1 MKNATAAIPLERLLT
16 QLPDSYNLADREL
29 VKRAY
34 RVAEEAHREQ
44 KRASGEPYI
53 NHCLS
58 VASILAE
65 LRVPTEVIAAGLLHD
80 TVEDTYITLSNIR
93 QDFGETI

>member
-1 MKNATAAIPLERLLT
+1 MKTDTAAIPLEKLLT
-16 QLPDSYNLADREL
+16 QLPESYTHADREL
-29 VKRAY
+29 IKRAY
-34 RVAEEAHREQ
+34 RVAEEAHRNQ

-65 LRVPTEVIAAGLLHD
+65 L
-80 TVEDTYITLSNIR
+80 LSWPLY
-93 QDFGETI
+93 